1 MLKNILISLDN
12 MVSIKMFSDAFLS
25 LLVRM
30 SKKHLEPEK
39 VMCLYQAEVQ
49 NVQIVSQFVSD
60 YRIKQSDFLSQYH
73 HFIID
78 ILHGYLTEGPFD
90 KIF

>member
-1 MLKNILISLDN
+1 
-12 MVSIKMFSDAFLS
+12 
-25 LLVRM
+25 M

-60 YRIKQSDFLSQYH
+60 YRIKQSDFLSSTTTSSSTYCMV
-73 HFIID
+73 I
-78 ILHGYLTEGPFD
+78 
-90 KIF
+90 